1 MSTYH
6 TAKVLSSSVSHVVVR
21 GKLGKIKK
29 QPNATKTVAAP
40 SMINSHCQAPRPRAP
55 SMPHVTPADMRP
67 EKAPDI
73 SAPEYKTA
81 VRKPSSLRVYQ
92 HER

>member
-1 MSTYH
+1 
-6 TAKVLSSSVSHVVVR
+6 
-21 GKLGKIKK
+21 
-29 QPNATKTVAAP
+29 
-40 SMINSHCQAPRPRAP
+40 
-55 SMPHVTPADMRP
+55 MPQVTPAEMRP

-73 SAPEYKTA
+73 KAPEYKTA